1 LNDIIKSSR
10 LASLWNIALPAVAA
24 GVVISLLGLLG
35 QITDST
41 LLVAPLGASAA
52 LIWMVPSSALAQ
64 PRAVVGGSLVAALIG
79 LSVLGILGASPIAA
93 GLSVALALIAMKGA
107 KVFHPP
113 AGALPILIVSTQP
126 EPPSFLAALAIS
138 TLLIV
143 AAGALFH
150 HLSKKELYPI
160 KWL

>member
-1 LNDIIKSSR
+1 LNALLKSSR
-10 LASLWNIALPAVAA
+10 IAAIGGIALPAVAA
-24 GVVISLLGLLG
+24 GIVISILGWLG
-35 QITDST
+35 GITNST

-52 LIWMVPSSALAQ
+52 LIWMVPTSPLAQ
-64 PRAVVGGSLVAALIG
+64 PRAVIGGSLVAAFIG
-79 LSVLGILGASPIAA
+79 LIVLGFFGASPFAA

-113 AGALPILIVSTQP
+113 AAALPILIVSTEP
-126 EPPSFLAALAIS
+126 EALSFLTALAIS
-138 TLLIV
+138 TFLIV
-143 AAGALFH
+143 AAGALFN